1 MTFCSSF
8 DMAAG
13 SQQAAVTESLNAS
26 QDKCLYD
33 KSSSWKFIFV
43 NVYDGLIG
51 STIGEM
57 TVLIWLFFLV
67 YFQASC
73 ILQVK
78 FLQASQLFTMMV

>member
-33 KSSSWKFIFV
+33 KSSSWKFFFV
-43 NVYDGLIG
+43 NVYDG
-51 STIGEM
+51 STMGE
-57 TVLIWLFFLV
+57 
-67 YFQASC
+67 
-73 ILQVK
+73 IL
-78 FLQASQLFTMMV
+78 L

>member
-33 KSSSWKFIFV
+33 KSSS
-43 NVYDGLIG
+43 
-51 STIGEM
+51 
-57 TVLIWLFFLV
+57 
-67 YFQASC
+67 
-73 ILQVK
+73 
-78 FLQASQLFTMMV
+78 